1 MTVDIVLLIP
11 LPARFHPCYGVW
23 AIGLHDPGR
32 PLGGL
37 RWRILNPSLSDLR
50 AYDPARL
57 AGTIKRKTDEND
69 RQMRSAV
76 QQVDTL
82 LRFLEA
88 KSKADPRKWREVDWR
103 ND

>member
-11 LPARFHPCYGVW
+11 LPARFHPCYGIW
-23 AIGLHDPGR
+23 AIGLHDPWR

-76 QQVDTL
+76 QQVDSPPI
-82 LRFLEA
+82 FG
-88 KSKADPRKWREVDWR
+88 SQVKADPRKWREVDWR
-103 ND
+103 SD